1 METKYLE
8 IHDLSNVVTLIDAA
22 AKQGLFAGDQLSIIG
37 AMRQKFVSELKEQ
50 APAENNIS
58 KISEDRATVTAQEI
72 TETALGES

>member
-50 APAENNIS
+50 APSQNNVSNIADEELRVES
-58 KISEDRATVTAQEI
+58 SSE
-72 TETALGES
+72 